1 MNAFVYMLECA
12 DGTFYTGWT
21 NNLEKRLAAHNDGS
35 GARYTRGRLPV
46 RIVYVEELST
56 RQEAQSRETAI
67 KALKRQQK
75 AALKEKWSVLNQV
88 SAEKIQLRN

>member
-56 RQEAQSRETAI
+56 RQEAQSREAAI

-75 AALKEKWSVLNQV
+75 AALKEKGAV
-88 SAEKIQLRN
+88 ADGDTG

>member
-1 MNAFVYMLECA
+1 MMSAFVYILECA

-46 RIVYVEELST
+46 KIIYVEELSC

-67 KALKRQQK
+67 KALTRKQK
-75 AALKEKWSVLNQV
+75 EELA
-88 SAEKIQLRN
+88 RNKG